1 MVILPYDGGRIE
13 KTLIVLRIVLEYD
26 RLHLF
31 HLDPNGYQGTSL
43 ELQAW
48 EREKMTD
55 ITIGAD
61 ISKDHIDLYRLPDGR
76 RLRISNDRQGFCAL
90 VKWLGE
96 ELVSRIVYE
105 PTGAYHKKFE
115 RFMLFHGLP
124 LSKVNPR
131 FAHSFAIMKGKLAK
145 TDAIDAQ
152 MLAHY
157 GLMAQ
162 PRHLESDVLE
172 MAELKEL
179 HTARLRLVKDRV
191 ALKNRGKNL
200 TLSCLKKQ
208 NARALKQIEADM
220 ATIDE
225 NIMARIKADET
236 LKARFEIIL
245 SIPGISTITAFTLL
259 IEMPE
264 LGNIDHK
271 AAAALSGPAP
281 ISRQSGKWKG
291 RSFIQAG
298 RSVVR
303 KALYMPALVA
313 MRFNPDLAKKYQDL
327 IQAGKMPKVAIT
339 AVMRKLIILAN
350 ALLKNQQK
358 WTQKTA

>member
-1 MVILPYDGGRIE
+1 MSD
-13 KTLIVLRIVLEYD
+13 
-26 RLHLF
+26 
-31 HLDPNGYQGTSL
+31 
-43 ELQAW
+43 A
-48 EREKMTD
+48 
-55 ITIGAD
+55 TIGAD
-61 ISKDHIDLYRLPDGR
+61 ISKGHIDLNRLPDGK
-76 RLRISNDRQGFCAL
+76 RLRISNDRKGFCTL

-96 ELVSRIVYE
+96 EVVSHIVYE

-115 RFMLFHGLP
+115 RFMFFHVFP

-131 FAHSFAIMKGKLAK
+131 FTHSFALMKGKLAK

-162 PRHLESDVLE
+162 PRRLESNALD

-179 HTARLRLVKDRV
+179 HNARLGLVKDRV
-191 ALKNRGKNL
+191 ALKNRGKSL
-200 TLSCLKKQ
+200 SLSCLKKQ

-245 SIPGISTITAFTLL
+245 SIPGISTI
-259 IEMPE
+259 
-264 LGNIDHK
+264 DHK
-271 AAAALSGPAP
+271 TVADLSGLDP

-291 RSFIQAG
+291 RSFIQDG
-298 RSVVR
+298 RSIVH
-303 KALYMPALVA
+303 KALYMPAASLGG
-313 MRFNPDLAKKYQDL
+313 Y
-327 IQAGKMPKVAIT
+327 AI
-339 AVMRKLIILAN
+339 
-350 ALLKNQQK
+350 
-358 WTQKTA
+358 